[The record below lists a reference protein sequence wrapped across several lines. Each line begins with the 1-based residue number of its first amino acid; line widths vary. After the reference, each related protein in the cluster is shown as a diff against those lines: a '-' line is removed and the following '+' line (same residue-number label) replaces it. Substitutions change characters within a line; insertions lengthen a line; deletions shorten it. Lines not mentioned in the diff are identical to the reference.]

1 MNTSHYHGVDHHVGN
16 TPLIRLRRLSELT
29 RCEILGKAEFMNP
42 GGSVKDRAA
51 LGIILDAEEKGL
63 LKPGDTIIEG
73 TAGNTGIGLTVIG
86 HARGYH
92 SVIVIPETQSKEKI
106 ELLRALGAEVRPVPE
121 KPYSN
126 PDNYNHVARRMAEE
140 QGWFWAN
147 QFDNTANRLAHY
159 RTTGPEIWE
168 QTQGQVNAFVSAVGT
183 GGTLAGTALYL
194 RERNPH
200 IAIGCA
206 DPYGAAM
213 WSWFINGNTET
224 NDGDSFAEG
233 IGQGRVTKNLEGLA
247 VDAAWRIPDQEA
259 LTILYQVLR
268 EEGLFLGLS
277 SGINIAGAVR
287 LARERGPGQTIVTVL
302 CDSGAKYQ
310 SRIFSPQWLATNG
323 LRADLSV
330 DTLLK

>member
-1 MNTSHYHGVDHHVGN
+1 VDRHVGN

-29 RCEILGKAEFMNP
+29 GSEILGKAEFMNP

-51 LGIILDAEEKGL
+51 LGIIEDAEARGL
-63 LKPGDTIIEG
+63 LRSGDTIVEG

-92 SVIVIPETQSKEKI
+92 SVIVIPENQSREKI
-106 ELLRALGAEVRPVPE
+106 DLLLMLGAEVLTVPE

-126 PDNYNHVARRMAEE
+126 PGNYNHVARRMAEE
-140 QGWFWAN
+140 KGWFWAN
-147 QFDNTANRLAHY
+147 QFDNTANRSAHY

-168 QTQGQVNAFVSAVGT
+168 QTAGEVTGFVSAVGT
-183 GGTLAGTALYL
+183 GGTLAGTTLYL
-194 RERNPH
+194 KERNPR
-200 IAIGCA
+200 ITVGCA

-213 WSWFINGNTET
+213 WSWFTNGNTDT

-233 IGQGRVTKNLEGLA
+233 IGQSRVTKNLEGLA
-247 VDAAWRIPDQEA
+247 VDCAWRIPDQDA
-259 LTILYQVLR
+259 LTILYQLLR

-287 LARERGPGQTIVTVL
+287 LALERGPGQTIATIL

-310 SRIFSPQWLATNG
+310 SRLFNPEWLAANG
-323 LRADLSV
+323 LRTDLPV
-330 DTLLK
+330 DTLLGKP